1 MLKVLKVINLFGQF
15 NYDLQLFESGI
26 TILTGPNGFG
36 KSTILKIIEA
46 IGEKDLYE
54 LSCFQFDKI
63 SIKLDNDKELKVV
76 KNKDIITVN
85 DVNLKIPN
93 KRVIETL
100 ERRRDV
106 PFIERIGPREYI
118 DLRDHTILSY
128 DEVQEIRMH
137 YERDREINDRL
148 IFANLDLEKRNK
160 LSQTSLKTL
169 AKYLYEFKKDMGPI
183 KFIKEQRLLRTE
195 ISDDDDYYSHKKEIA
210 VEVINEIPEKI
221 KNEIK
226 NVVLKYSEV
235 SSQLDSS
242 FPKRLFSTK
251 EGISQ
256 EDYLDKLS
264 ELIVRQEK
272 VQVYKLLKDF
282 KNFSTD
288 YIDTYSQALR
298 VYLQDTKQK
307 LEVFDDLIKRLDV
320 FTDIVNNKLNF
331 KRIAVSNEKGLMV
344 LRDDGAELDASK
356 LSSGEQQIIV
366 LYYELIFG
374 VKDKLMLL
382 IDEPEISLHV
392 AWQRELLND
401 FHKII
406 ELKNGH
412 LNLLIAT
419 HAPQV
424 IDNNWDLVID
434 LGEKYGIR

>member
-1 MLKVLKVINLFGQF
+1 MLKAFKITNLFGQF
-15 NYDLQLFESGI
+15 NYDLQLFNSGI

-54 LSCFQFDKI
+54 LTYFQFDDLVAI
-63 SIKLDNDKELKVV
+63 LDNGKELHIV
-76 KNKDIITVN
+76 KNQDSMLVN
-85 DVNLKIPN
+85 EVSLKIPN
-93 KRVIETL
+93 KRVIENL
-100 ERRRDV
+100 ERRREV

-118 DLRDHTILSY
+118 DLRDNTILSFE
-128 DEVQEIRMH
+128 EVQEIRIR
-137 YERDREINDRL
+137 YERDRIIKDRL
-148 IFANLDLEKRNK
+148 IYLNLDTAKRNK
-160 LSQTSLKTL
+160 TSQAPLKSLDKF
-169 AKYLYEFKKDMGPI
+169 LYEFKRDMGPI
-183 KFIKEQRLLRTE
+183 KFIKEQRLLRKE
-195 ISDDDDYYSHKKEIA
+195 VSEEEYYAHKKEIA

-242 FPKRLFSTK
+242 FPNRLFSTK
-251 EGISQ
+251 DGISQ
-256 EDYLDKLS
+256 KDYLENLG
-264 ELIVRQEK
+264 ELILRQEK
-272 VQVYKLLKDF
+272 VQVYKLLNDF

-288 YIDTYSQALR
+288 YIETYSQALR

-307 LEVFDDLIKRLDV
+307 LEVFDDLIRHLDV
-320 FTDIVNNKLNF
+320 FTDIVNKKLNF

-344 LRDDGAELDASK
+344 LRDDGTELEASK

-406 ELKNGH
+406 DLKNGH
-412 LNLLIAT
+412 LNILIAT

-434 LGEKYGIR
+434 LGEKYGVR

>member
-1 MLKVLKVINLFGQF
+1 MLKAFKITNLFGQF
-15 NYDLQLFESGI
+15 NYDLQLFNSGI

-54 LSCFQFDKI
+54 LTYFQFDDLFAI
-63 SIKLDNDKELKVV
+63 LDNGKELHIV
-76 KNKDIITVN
+76 KNQDFMSVN
-85 DVNLKIPN
+85 EVSLKIPN
-93 KRVIETL
+93 KRVIENL
-100 ERRRDV
+100 ERRREV

-118 DLRDHTILSY
+118 DLRDNTILSFE
-128 DEVQEIRMH
+128 EVQEIRMH
-137 YERDREINDRL
+137 YERDRIIKDRL
-148 IFANLDLEKRNK
+148 IYLNLDIAKRSK
-160 LSQTSLKTL
+160 TSQAPLKSLDKF
-169 AKYLYEFKKDMGPI
+169 LYEFKKDMGPI
-183 KFIKEQRLLRTE
+183 KFIKEQRLLRKE
-195 ISDDDDYYSHKKEIA
+195 VSEEEYYSHKKEIA

-251 EGISQ
+251 DGISQ
-256 EDYLDKLS
+256 KDYLENLG
-264 ELIVRQEK
+264 ELILRQEK
-272 VQVYKLLKDF
+272 VQVYKLLNDF

-288 YIDTYSQALR
+288 YIETYSQALR

-307 LEVFDDLIKRLDV
+307 LEVFDDLIRHLDV
-320 FTDIVNNKLNF
+320 FTDIVNKKLNF

-344 LRDDGAELDASK
+344 LRDDGTELDASK

-406 ELKNGH
+406 DLKNGH
-412 LNLLIAT
+412 LNILIAT

-434 LGEKYGIR
+434 LGEKYGVR